1 MNHILHIVSN
11 NTDNEIQSP
20 ELNNLPA
27 DYYSVGME
35 DWKYVIYNIPL
46 DNTRNHTGTVTVTD
60 NLEDA
65 RNTYTGKAEKSMGRF
80 VMLAHVSPGL
90 LSLIEQNLDLEKIV
104 EIISKN
110 KSEHKRI
117 LCNFVP

>member
-1 MNHILHIVSN
+1 MLNKLQIVSN
-11 NTDNEIQSP
+11 NLENDNPSP
-20 ELNNLPA
+20 ELDNLPA
-27 DYYSVGME
+27 DYYSIGTE
-35 DWKYVIYNIPL
+35 GWKYIIYDIPL
-46 DNTRNHTGTVTVTD
+46 DNTRYHTGAVTVTD
-60 NLEDA
+60 DLEDA

-90 LSLIEQNLDLEKIV
+90 LSLIEENPDLEKIV